1 MLTVRLTNPEKNPEK
16 TGDNRYLKI
25 HKINMTPSIMS
36 TVSTISTIID
46 MINIV

>member
-1 MLTVRLTNPEKNPEK
+1 MLTVRLTNPEK
-16 TGDNRYLKI
+16 TGDNKYLKI
-25 HKINMTPSIMS
+25 HKITMTPSIMS